1 MGIQDMLR
9 RMIEVNASDLHL
21 KVASRPVLRI
31 NGELAIEEDMPMQ
44 TPKSLE
50 EIFGAIATLEQQGA
64 LQREKEL
71 DFAYSVP
78 GLARFRVNACWQRG
92 TLSLAF
98 RSVHWK
104 IPSIA
109 ELGLPEICALL
120 VLKPRGLVLVTG
132 PTGSGKSTTLAAM
145 VQHLNK
151 SRRCRV
157 VTIEDPIEYL
167 HRDEQCIIT
176 QRELGMDTLSFA
188 EALKHVLRQDPD
200 VIMVGEMRDLETIG
214 AALTAAETGHL
225 VLATLHTTSAAQT
238 IDRII
243 DVFPPYQQQQVRVQ
257 LSTTLEAVLCQT
269 LIPRL
274 DREGRV
280 AAVEVM
286 VATSAIRNLIREGK
300 TPQMYSV
307 IQTGSQFGMQ
317 TLDQALKGLCQR
329 RLISLEDALAR
340 AVNPEE
346 LKRQMSYA

>member
-31 NGELAIEEDMPMQ
+31 NGQLVVGEDMPVQ

-50 EIFGAIATLEQQGA
+50 EIFAAIATLEQQEA

-78 GLARFRVNACWQRG
+78 DLARFRVNACWQRG

-151 SRRCRV
+151 NRRCRV

-167 HRDEQCIIT
+167 HQDEQCIIT

-188 EALKHVLRQDPD
+188 DALKHVLRQDPD

-307 IQTGSQFGMQ
+307 IQTGAQFGMQ
-317 TLDQALKGLCQR
+317 TLDQALRSLCQR

-346 LKRQMSYA
+346 LRRQMSYA